1 MSYHNSEEQADY
13 QRYLAE
19 QDANKFYSAAEGM
32 AEQLDKAYQREAE
45 LQENLDEANGV
56 IQQLITAFNS
66 ANSARI
72 NVALERAREYMS
84 AG

>member
-1 MSYHNSEEQADY
+1 
-13 QRYLAE
+13 
-19 QDANKFYSAAEGM
+19 M

-45 LQENLDEANGV
+45 LQEKLDEANGV

-66 ANSARI
+66 ANYARI

>member
-32 AEQLDKAYQREAE
+32 AEKLDKAYQREAE

>member
-1 MSYHNSEEQADY
+1 MSYHNNEEQADY

-19 QDANKFYSAAEGM
+19 KDANKFYSAVEGM
-32 AEQLDKAYQREAE
+32 AEQLDRAYQREAE

>member
-1 MSYHNSEEQADY
+1 MSYYNGEEQADY

-19 QDANKFYSAAEGM
+19 KDANKFYSAAEGM
-32 AEQLDKAYQREAE
+32 AEQLDRAYQREAE

>member
-1 MSYHNSEEQADY
+1 MSFYNSEEQADY

-19 QDANKFYSAAEGM
+19 QDANKFYAAAEGM
-32 AEQLDKAYQREAE
+32 AEQLDKCYQREAE
-45 LQENLDEANGV
+45 LQENIDEANGV

-72 NVALERAREYMS
+72 NVALERAREYMG